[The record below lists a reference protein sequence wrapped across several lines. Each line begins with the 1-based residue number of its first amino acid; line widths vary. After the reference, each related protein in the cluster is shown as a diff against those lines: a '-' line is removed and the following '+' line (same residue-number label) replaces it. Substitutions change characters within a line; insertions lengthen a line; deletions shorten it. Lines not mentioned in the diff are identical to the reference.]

1 MADIKILDLTTAT
14 EITETTD
21 YIPVVDTS
29 DTTQD
34 STGTT
39 KKATVRKLL
48 GDRVLPDTIVGTTET
63 QTLTNKTLTS
73 PVINTP
79 TGDVVTPSGTQTLT
93 NKTLSTGS
101 VIDANVNVVEVLKK
115 AYPIGSV
122 YINASNA
129 TNPASLLGFGTWS
142 AFGAGKVMVGLD
154 AGDTS
159 FDTAGETGGEK
170 THTLTIAEMPSHD
183 HAITAAGNELH
194 LANGSSGIGLTYGDS
209 NGGSTVVISSKGSGS
224 AHNNLQPYIVFNY
237 IIKT

>member
-1 MADIKILDLTTAT
+1 MVDIKILDLTEAT

-29 DTTQD
+29 DITQD

-63 QTLTNKTLTS
+63 QTLT
-73 PVINTP
+73 
-79 TGDVVTPSGTQTLT
+79 D
-93 NKTLSTGS
+93 KTLSTGS

-129 TNPASLLGFGTWS
+129 TNPASLLGFGTWV

-159 FDTAGETGGEK
+159 FDTVGETGGEK
-170 THTLTIAEMPSHD
+170 THTLTIAEMPVHSH
-183 HAITAAGNELH
+183 AQYVTASPGT
-194 LANGSSGIGLTYGDS
+194 GGSGIRQDYDADASGLTAYPQGVNTGGAGS
-209 NGGSTVVISSKGSGS
+209 GGS
-224 AHNNLQPYIVFNY
+224 HNNLQPYIVVYFW
-237 IIKT
+237 KRTA

>member
-63 QTLTNKTLTS
+63 QTLTNKTL
-73 PVINTP
+73 
-79 TGDVVTPSGTQTLT
+79 
-93 NKTLSTGS
+93 STGS
-101 VIDANVNVVEVLKK
+101 VIDANVNVIEVLKK

-122 YINASNA
+122 YINASNS
-129 TNPASLLGFGTWS
+129 TNPASLLGFGTWV

-159 FDTAGETGGEK
+159 FDTLGETGGEK
-170 THTLTIAEMPSHD
+170 SHTLTVSEIPSHQ
-183 HAITAAGNELH
+183 HNVTQNFT
-194 LANGSSGIGLTYGDS
+194 TYATT
-209 NGGSTVVISSKGSGS
+209 GSTIPRIGGTIDISSVGAAYSNVDRTVTSSATGGGG
-224 AHNNLQPYIVFNY
+224 AHNNLQPYIVVYFW
-237 IIKT
+237 KRTA

>member
-63 QTLTNKTLTS
+63 QTLT
-73 PVINTP
+73 
-79 TGDVVTPSGTQTLT
+79 D
-93 NKTLSTGS
+93 KTLSTGS

-129 TNPASLLGFGTWS
+129 TNPATLLGFGTWS
-142 AFGAGKVMVGLD
+142 AFGAGRTLVGID
-154 AGDTS
+154 SGDTD
-159 FDTAGETGGEK
+159 FDTVEETGGAK
-170 THTLTIAEMPSHD
+170 THTLGITEIPSHTHKISVGSASD
-183 HAITAAGNELH
+183 WNDFLAGSNSVFGINQSYKGTDTTYSANELV
-194 LANGSSGIGLTYGDS
+194 
-209 NGGSTVVISSKGSGS
+209 GGGQ
-224 AHNNLQPYIVFNY
+224 AHNNLQPYIVVYFW
-237 IIKT
+237 KRTA

>member
-1 MADIKILDLTTAT
+1 MADIKILDLTEAT

-63 QTLTNKTLTS
+63 QTLTNKTL
-73 PVINTP
+73 
-79 TGDVVTPSGTQTLT
+79 
-93 NKTLSTGS
+93 STGS
-101 VIDANVNVVEVLKK
+101 VIDANVNVIEVLKK

-142 AFGAGKVMVGLD
+142 AFGAGRVMVGIDSLD
-154 AGDTS
+154 AD
-159 FDTAGETGGEK
+159 FDTIGETGGQK
-170 THTLTIAEMPSHD
+170 TTSHAYPLTGINSSNFQDTGSAYWSEV
-183 HAITAAGNELH
+183 N
-194 LANGSSGIGLTYGDS
+194 ANIDSYLESQGSSAGAT
-209 NGGSTVVISSKGSGS
+209 STVIKSVGGTIRTTGTTATEVSYRKYT
-224 AHNNLQPYIVFNY
+224 APNLQPYIVVYFW
-237 IIKT
+237 KRTA

>member
-29 DTTQD
+29 DTAQD

-63 QTLTNKTLTS
+63 QTLSNKTLTS

-79 TGDVVTPSGTQTLT
+79 TGDVVTPTGTQTLT

-142 AFGAGKVMVGLD
+142 AFGAGRTLVGID
-154 AGDTS
+154 SGDTD
-159 FDTAGETGGEK
+159 FDTVEETGGEK
-170 THTLTIAEMPSHD
+170 THKLTIAEMPAHRHPMARAD
-183 HAITAAGNELH
+183 
-194 LANGSSGIGLTYGDS
+194 
-209 NGGSTVVISSKGSGS
+209 GGSTYQYSYKNNTGHPTSGVAYTESAGGDS
-224 AHNNLQPYIVFNY
+224 AHNNLQPYIVVYFW
-237 IIKT
+237 KRTA

>member
-1 MADIKILDLTTAT
+1 MADIKILDLEEAT

-63 QTLTNKTLTS
+63 QTLTNKTL
-73 PVINTP
+73 
-79 TGDVVTPSGTQTLT
+79 
-93 NKTLSTGS
+93 STGS
-101 VIDANVNVVEVLKK
+101 VIDANVNVIEVLKK
-115 AYPIGSV
+115 AYQIGSV

-170 THTLTIAEMPSHD
+170 THTLTVAEMPAHRHPMARADGGATYQYSYKNNIGHPTSGV
-183 HAITAAGNELH
+183 AYTESAG
-194 LANGSSGIGLTYGDS
+194 
-209 NGGSTVVISSKGSGS
+209 GGG
-224 AHNNLQPYIVFNY
+224 AHNNLQPYIVVYFWKREN
-237 IIKT
+237 